1 MSALQLKPQRVV
13 KVTVLLLV
21 MVVVLGV
28 LASCQARSQGGSEQ
42 AAAAT
47 TPIPTLAPIATVSI
61 PTVGQVTGQGAKAN
75 GTPGAAASIDG
86 RTYVGEVR
94 VKDQVSVSPKVAG
107 RIQEVKVDVGD
118 HVKVGDVIAVMD
130 TTTQQG
136 ALAQANAQLAAAQAN
151 LANVKAPPRAVDV
164 NQAQAAV
171 SIAQAGLAKL
181 QAGATDE
188 DKEQARLRVEQSKNQ
203 LLSLQ
208 GQRDAVCGVAGSG
221 PKTGP
226 GKTGTLAAQGQC
238 DSMRGQVQA
247 AEQAIQIAE
256 QAYQKV
262 LNGPTEEDIN
272 QAQAQIDQAKAG
284 VTRAQQGATKEQ
296 IAAAAAQVD
305 VAQAAVDNAQQ
316 AINDATITA
325 PMDGTVSARS
335 AIAGAYVTTGGNG
348 IVTIISDDSEVSFD
362 VESSLIGQIAT
373 GQPVSITVDAY
384 PGTTFKGAISR
395 ISPTADTTTRTF
407 RVTAKPDDSAHKLRP
422 GMFTNVTIGGQ

>member
-1 MSALQLKPQRVV
+1 MSVLELKPQRGIRASA
-13 KVTVLLLV
+13 LLLV
-21 MVVVLGV
+21 MVVVLGA
-28 LASCQARSQGGSEQ
+28 LAGCQNRSQGGSDQ

-47 TPIPTLAPIATVSI
+47 TPIPTLAPIATVQV
-61 PTVGQVTGQGAKAN
+61 PTVNQVTGQNVKAG
-75 GTPGAAASIDG
+75 GTPVASISG
-86 RTYVGEVR
+86 RSYVGEVR
-94 VKDQVSVSPKVAG
+94 VKDQVSVSPKVPG

-118 HVKVGDVIAVMD
+118 HVKAGDVIAIMD

-151 LANVKAPPRAVDV
+151 LANVKAPPRAVDI

-171 SIAQAGLAKL
+171 SIAEAGLAKL
-181 QAGATDE
+181 RAGATDE

-208 GQRDAVCGVAGSG
+208 GQRDAVCGQAGEG

-226 GKTGTLAAQGQC
+226 GKVGTLMAQGQC
-238 DSMRGQVQA
+238 DSFRGQVQA

-256 QAYQKV
+256 QSYQKV
-262 LNGPTEEDIN
+262 LNGPTQEDIN
-272 QAQAQIDQAKAG
+272 QAQAQINQARAG

-296 IAAAAAQVD
+296 VGAAAAQVD

-316 AINDATITA
+316 AIADATLTA
-325 PMDGTVSARS
+325 PMAGIVSARNATS
-335 AIAGAYVTTGGNG
+335 GSYVSTGGSG
-348 IVTIISDDSEVSFD
+348 IVTIISDDAEVSFD

-395 ISPTADTTTRTF
+395 IAPTADATTRTF
-407 RVTAKPDDSAHKLRP
+407 RVTAKPDDAAHKLRP